1 MREERMKKKYIK
13 KATTKKRARKRR
25 RKLSAAEKH
34 ILLGRSGMYV
44 FLLGGVNSICILNY
58 EICPLF

>member
-1 MREERMKKKYIK
+1 MKKIIYKK
-13 KATTKKRARKRR
+13 KATKKRR

-44 FLLGGVNSICILNY
+44 LLGGVNSICILNY